1 MEEPQPRR
9 GDQLRFS
16 YADLQLKQARNQL
29 YTIILMMFGT
39 VSLILGIILVVA
51 NNMNMRGE
59 SAAAFVI
66 GFTLFASGYLW
77 KEHDQKRVERKK
89 DELESW
95 KDSDEEVQGIKRV

>member
-1 MEEPQPRR
+1 MEQPSTRR
-9 GDQLRFS
+9 GDQLRLS
-16 YADLQLKQARNQL
+16 YADLQLKQARNQI

-39 VSLILGIILVVA
+39 FSLITGTVLVVI
-51 NNMNMRGE
+51 NDMHMQGE

-95 KDSDEEVQGIKRV
+95 QDSDEEVQGVKRV